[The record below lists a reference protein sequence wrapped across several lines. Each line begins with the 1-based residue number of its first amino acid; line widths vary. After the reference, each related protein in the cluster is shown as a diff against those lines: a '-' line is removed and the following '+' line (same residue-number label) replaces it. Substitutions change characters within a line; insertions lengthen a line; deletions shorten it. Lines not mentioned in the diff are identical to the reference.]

1 MDAVISCA
9 ARDKESNGSEGMKAI
24 KKPVTIEFE
33 FAKEDGVME
42 TLEGRMRYKKGDA
55 IITGVM
61 GEKYPCRRDIFEQT
75 YDIVSDLEA
84 SE

>member
-1 MDAVISCA
+1 
-9 ARDKESNGSEGMKAI
+9 MKAI

-42 TLEGRMRYKKGDA
+42 TLEGQMRYKQGDA
-55 IITGVM
+55 IITGVI
-61 GEKYPCRRDIFEQT
+61 GEKYVCRRDIFDQT
-75 YDIVSDLEA
+75 YDVVNDLEA